1 MIESWLMAGG
11 AIFLAATLLWAVSV
25 FLKNSSIIDIFWGP
39 MFVLTAWIVFFTSPA
54 GFPTRQWLVAGM
66 VTLWGLR
73 LGGYVF
79 WRNHGRGEDFRYA
92 AWRKQ
97 HGSSWTWRS
106 YFQVFILQGILAWI
120 IGWPLVAAISSST
133 PAQISIL
140 DGLGVIVWAF
150 GFMFEAGGDYQLA
163 QFRANPANKG
173 KILDQG
179 FWRYTRHPNYFGDAA
194 QWWGWYL
201 VALGGGGWWTIFG
214 PVMMTILLVRISG
227 VALLEKTL
235 AVEKPG
241 YREYIEKT
249 SAFIPWLPKK

>member
-1 MIESWLMAGG
+1 MFGSWLMAGG

-39 MFVLTAWIVFFTSPA
+39 MFVLTAWIVYFTSPA
-54 GFPTRQWLVAGM
+54 GFPARQWLVVGM

-79 WRNHGRGEDFRYA
+79 WRNHGRGEDFRYVT
-92 AWRKQ
+92 WRKQ
-97 HGSSWTWRS
+97 YGSSWMWRS

-120 IGWPLVAAISSST
+120 IGWPLVAAISSPT

-140 DGLGVIVWAF
+140 DGLGVIVWLV

-173 KILDQG
+173 KILNQG
-179 FWRYTRHPNYFGDAA
+179 FWKYTRHPNYFGDAA

-201 VALGGGGWWTIFG
+201 VALGAGGWWTIFG